1 MVTQA
6 IGSFVILPMVDVDPK
21 ANCTLFHLI
30 KVVNS
35 DFSPRQKSFFLNY
48 NTVEAQIFTGL
59 KFVVF
64 KTNKI
69 SLSFNFVIYRNI
81 LYVSSINSIYILPDN
96 TWVKN
101 SS

>member
-35 DFSPRQKSFFLNY
+35 DFSPRHESFYLITILKKHKFLL
-48 NTVEAQIFTGL
+48 G
-59 KFVVF
+59 
-64 KTNKI
+64 
-69 SLSFNFVIYRNI
+69 
-81 LYVSSINSIYILPDN
+81 
-96 TWVKN
+96 
-101 SS
+101 

>member
-35 DFSPRQKSFFLNY
+35 DFSPRHESFYLI
-48 NTVEAQIFTGL
+48 T
-59 KFVVF
+59 
-64 KTNKI
+64 
-69 SLSFNFVIYRNI
+69 I
-81 LYVSSINSIYILPDN
+81 L
-96 TWVKN
+96 
-101 SS
+101 